1 MLHLQA
7 ADTQLFVHLTWGTQ
21 GGRPLLGN
29 DQLRQVA
36 TLAVTKRLRS
46 HSCEA
51 LAISATDRRMD
62 MVASFPAS
70 LPITSLLRIAHDS
83 SEEAMVRVQEM
94 MTGTSQGLP
103 RYWGSDYTAHTMSA
117 AEAAQ
122 AGAYLK
128 ACLQQRPIPPSV

>member
-29 DQLRQVA
+29 DQLRQA
-36 TLAVTKRLRS
+36 AILAVRNRIRS
-46 HSCEA
+46 HFCQV
-51 LAISATDRRMD
+51 LAICATDCQVD

-70 LPITSLLRIAHDS
+70 LPVTSLLRMAHDS
-83 SEEAMVRVQEM
+83 AQEALVRLQETM
-94 MTGTSQGLP
+94 SGNFQDLP
-103 RYWGSDYTAHTMSA
+103 RYWGSGYTAHTMSA

-122 AGAYLK
+122 AETYLRRR
-128 ACLQQRPIPPSV
+128 LLH

>member
-7 ADTQLFVHLTWGTQ
+7 ADAQLYVHLSWGTQ
-21 GGRPLLGN
+21 GDRSLLVS
-29 DQLRQVA
+29 DQHRQVA
-36 TLAVTKRLRS
+36 TLAVTKCVRS

-62 MVASFPAS
+62 MVARFPAS
-70 LPITSLLRIAHDS
+70 LPITSLLRIVHDS
-83 SEEAMVRVQEM
+83 SQEALGRFHEM
-94 MTGTSQGLP
+94 MTGGFQCLP
-103 RYWGSDYTAHTMSA
+103 RYWGSGYEAHTLSA

-128 ACLQQRPIPPSV
+128 ACLQQRPIPPSA

>member
-7 ADTQLFVHLTWGTQ
+7 ADAQLFVHLTWGTQ

-29 DQLRQVA
+29 DQLRQAA
-36 TLAVTKRLRS
+36 TLAVTKRIRS
-46 HSCEA
+46 HFCQV
-51 LAISATDRRMD
+51 LAISATDRQMD

-70 LPITSLLRIAHDS
+70 LPVTSLLRMAHDS
-83 SEEAMVRVQEM
+83 SQEALVRVYEM
-94 MTGTSQGLP
+94 MTGDAQGLP

-122 AGAYLK
+122 AETYLRRR
-128 ACLQQRPIPPSV
+128 LLH